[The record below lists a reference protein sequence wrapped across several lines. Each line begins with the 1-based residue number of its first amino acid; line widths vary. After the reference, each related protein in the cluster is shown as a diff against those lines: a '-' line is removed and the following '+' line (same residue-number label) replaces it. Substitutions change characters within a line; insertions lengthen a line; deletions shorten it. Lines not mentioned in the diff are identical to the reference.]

1 MTNALYDFFNNIDE
15 LRTFVP
21 YISARF
27 EFSEMGSSAI
37 GARKQIRDIITK
49 PLYDKI
55 KGELQSDARMYL
67 SNAFGNLTMY
77 KSIIFNV
84 VSTRVAGGADIYKTE
99 METMRRE
106 YMDNYYSAMDS
117 LIEELT
123 ENAQYEAWKQ
133 TAQYRLIS
141 ELQIKTTG
149 DFNSFYGID
158 MSFLF
163 FFRSIPLQREILLDG
178 LADLFKKAEER
189 EDLTQKLKL
198 ALTHLTV
205 ALALSRFDIIELP
218 ATIRSLFDEQKASRS
233 GKDEQG
239 RILVLASEL
248 RSKAMDT
255 ISAVE
260 LALSEPDSS
269 DIVSET
275 SFNRPDDKIYLLS

>member
-1 MTNALYDFFNNIDE
+1 MNALNDFFNNIDE
-15 LRTFVP
+15 LRVYVP
-21 YISARF
+21 YISGRF
-27 EFSEMGSSAI
+27 EFSELGSSAI

-49 PLYDKI
+49 SLWNKI
-55 KGELQSDARMYL
+55 KGESDSDARMYL

-84 VSTRVAGGADIYKTE
+84 VASRVSGSVDVYKSE
-99 METMRRE
+99 LETMRRE

-123 ENAQYEAWKQ
+123 ENDVYSDWKN
-133 TAQYRLIS
+133 TTEYKLIS
-141 ELQIKTTG
+141 GLQIKTTG
-149 DFNSFYGID
+149 EFNSFYGID

-178 LADLFKKAEER
+178 IADLFQKSSDRNE
-189 EDLTQKLKL
+189 LTVKLKL
-198 ALTHLTV
+198 ALSHLVV

-218 ATIRSLFDEQKASRS
+218 ATIRNLFDEQKASRS
-233 GKDEQG
+233 GKDEQS
-239 RILVLASEL
+239 RILALSSEL

-260 LALSEPDSS
+260 LALSDPDTSN
-269 DIVSET
+269 IVSQT
-275 SFNRPDDKIYLLS
+275 SYNRPDDKIYLIP